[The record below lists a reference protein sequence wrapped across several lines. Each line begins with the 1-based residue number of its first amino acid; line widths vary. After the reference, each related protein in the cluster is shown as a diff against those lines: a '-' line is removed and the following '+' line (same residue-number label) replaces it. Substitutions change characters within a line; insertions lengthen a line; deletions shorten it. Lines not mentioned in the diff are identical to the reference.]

1 MHKKRKTRNKESMPR
16 TRPPLHHELIPARH
30 SLNGRFQKNIAAEWA
45 VPRDARRAAEGM
57 TWACLSSWRRGWDRQ
72 ESGSF
77 RRGLVTNEED
87 PTRGSCSDKRQ
98 SPRQRQTR
106 VSGCLLSRS
115 NLERVRIE
123 TRGSTNNCLLKGQR
137 SFYFR
142 ECERAR
148 RCGIEYGLQFGHHT
162 HSQSVGSARDS
173 SAFHHFAPLA
183 QSQRDSARFCLW

>member
-1 MHKKRKTRNKESMPR
+1 
-16 TRPPLHHELIPARH
+16 
-30 SLNGRFQKNIAAEWA
+30 
-45 VPRDARRAAEGM
+45 M
-57 TWACLSSWRRGWDRQ
+57 TWACLSPWRRGWDRQ

-123 TRGSTNNCLLKGQR
+123 TRGSTNNCLLIGQR

-148 RCGIEYGLQFGHHT
+148 RVGLSWGCSLDIT
-162 HSQSVGSARDS
+162 HKARVWEAHETLQRFITLHLS
-173 SAFHHFAPLA
+173 HNPSET
-183 QSQRDSARFCLW
+183 QRDSVFGKVWKISSATSSTSNSQGERCSSATHRDAPIKSATHILKEVDQQEIEW